1 MSESFELEQPNLFT
15 AGAVGE
21 PGQRTF
27 FLQAGEPGQVV
38 SVKCEKEQVGVL
50 AEYLGQVLEDLP
62 AVTDPVPDDLEL
74 VEPAM
79 AEWVAGTM
87 GVAYDE
93 TSDRVVLL
101 IEELH
106 EDEDTDNDDALS
118 SPASLRLN
126 LSRAQVVAFIGRARS
141 LVEAGRPPCPLCGRP
156 LDPEGHVC
164 PRTNGH
170 RPRP

>member
-1 MSESFELEQPNLFT
+1 MSESFELDQPNLFT
-15 AGAVGE
+15 AGAVGQ
-21 PGQRTF
+21 PGKRTF
-27 FLQAGEPGQVV
+27 FLQAAEPGQVV

-62 AVTDPVPDDLEL
+62 AVTEPVSGELDL
-74 VEPAM
+74 VEPAVP
-79 AEWVAGTM
+79 EWVAGTM

-93 TSDRVVLL
+93 SSDRVVLL

-106 EDEDTDNDDALS
+106 DDDDNKEDDPLS
-118 SPASLRLN
+118 SPASLRLT
-126 LSRAQVVAFIGRARS
+126 LTRAQVEAFIARARR

-156 LDPEGHVC
+156 LDPEGHMC

-170 RPRP
+170 RTRH